1 MKWGRK
7 YKQGKVM
14 VKCFFYCGDQA
25 WVDHE
30 GALSI
35 VGRKL
40 LEGIYAEV
48 STRRRHCKGK

>member
-1 MKWGRK
+1 
-7 YKQGKVM
+7 M
-14 VKCFFYCGDQA
+14 VKCFFNCGDQA
-25 WVDHE
+25 WVDRE

-48 STRRRHCKGK
+48 RTGRRRCKGK

>member
-1 MKWGRK
+1 
-7 YKQGKVM
+7 M

-48 STRRRHCKGK
+48 STRRRQCKGK